1 MDDKKHRLMKK
12 GDFDIR
18 YIYFI
23 KWVHTV
29 FVQWMIWTLYRINI
43 THICN
48 LLSCFQR
55 RFKIN
60 SLSNLLTM
68 NTIKVITR
76 SKLFQWA
83 YTIKVIPESVHDQG
97 YSSERTRSRL
107 LHDQAYYTIK
117 VTTRSSLL
125 HDQGYYTIKVIP
137 ECRYLI

>member
-1 MDDKKHRLMKK
+1 MKK

-60 SLSNLLTM
+60 SLSNILTM

-76 SKLFQWA
+76 SRLFQWA

-97 YSSERTRSRL
+97 YSRERTRSRL
-107 LHDQAYYTIK
+107 FQWTYTIK
-117 VTTRSSLL
+117 IITRSSLL
-125 HDQGYYTIKVIP
+125 HDQGYYTIK
-137 ECRYLI
+137 LITRSRLLHDQCYSRM